1 MSKLQ
6 VKIDGE
12 WLKSGQLFIH
22 GDSEP
27 EAVTNCRKT
36 TVDIEV
42 MKKGIDKYLTEYAEK
57 LGVEL

>member
-12 WLKSGQLFIH
+12 LLKSGQLFIH

-27 EAVTNCRKT
+27 EAVTSCGKT
-36 TVDIEV
+36 TVDIEAI
-42 MKKGIDKYLTEYAEK
+42 KKHFEEMVRKEIGN
-57 LGVEL
+57 G

>member
-12 WLKSGQLFIH
+12 CWEKGKLFIH

-27 EAVTNCRKT
+27 EAVINAKGEA
-36 TVDIEV
+36 TVDIEGI
-42 MKKGIDKYLTEYAEK
+42 KKYFEDMVRENERK
-57 LGVEL
+57 